1 MIPELK
7 NIHTS
12 SPTESLSPPRSA
24 IPSRNPKPRLRG
36 VSHQWAFAVSVLVG
50 VGLVVTRSTVKGM
63 AAAGLYASSLSFMF
77 GASALL
83 HRVDWSP
90 RTEQWMQRLDKTA
103 IYLAIAGPLTVVL
116 WVGVEISHRAALLAL
131 VWLLTG
137 VLIAILWSPLSPP
150 RGTTTATFVGL
161 GCLGVLALPAMWS
174 QIGTT
179 FVILVLGGGLLYT
192 TGAIL
197 LGLRR
202 PDPWPEVFGYH
213 EFWHVLTLVAASM
226 HFVAIT
232 TWVL

>member
-1 MIPELK
+1 MS
-7 NIHTS
+7 NHTQTEYESDSS
-12 SPTESLSPPRSA
+12 SPIGAPDPVAAR
-24 IPSRNPKPRLRG
+24 KPRLRG
-36 VSHQWAFAVSVLVG
+36 VSHQWAFLASLLVG
-50 VGLVVTRSTVKGM
+50 AGLVLTRSTGRGM
-63 AAAGLYASSLSFMF
+63 AAAAIYAVSLSFMF

-90 RTEQWMQRLDKTA
+90 RTEDWMQRLDKTG

-116 WVGVEISHRAALLAL
+116 WVGVEISHRAAFIAL

-161 GCLGVLALPAMWS
+161 GGLGILALPAMWS
-174 QIGTT
+174 QIGTP
-179 FVILVLGGGLLYT
+179 FVILVLGGGALYT
-192 TGAIL
+192 AGAIL

-226 HFVAIT
+226 HFVALT
-232 TWVL
+232 AWVL